1 MKDLLDVH
9 MHTLA
14 SGHAYNTIREMIAAG
29 SKKGLALVGIADHA
43 PAMPGSTHRFYFE
56 NLRIFDRKA
65 YGKEA
70 GVELLMGVELNIL
83 NTTGKV
89 DLEEKALRSVDY
101 AIASLH
107 DPCINPGTELDNTTA
122 VMSAMWVPQVKI
134 IGHPDNPRFPVD
146 FDKIAKA
153 AKEQGF
159 DQLARLWEA
168 TSAAEQI
175 HINLE
180 ASLVEAEDPSYT
192 RPTAEAPAPE
202 AIDLNLIASAN
213 GEIFETSDMYPG
225 FIAKAQEEGNDKA
238 VQVFTKAKL
247 AEAVHVTPQAVSKWE
262 LGQALP
268 DIALLPDLSSVLG
281 VRIDELFES
290 PEETHLRRIEAM
302 IEREPML
309 SREGHRGGTW
319 VLMDFGSLVV
329 HVFTAE
335 ARKFYDLERLW
346 QDGHQVNLA
355 AVLGEN
361 A

>member
-56 NLRIFDRKA
+56 NLRIFDREV

-89 DLEEKALRSVDY
+89 DLEEKALCSVDY

-122 VMSAMWVPQVKI
+122 IMSAMWIPQVKI

-153 AKEQGF
+153 AAERHV
-159 DQLARLWEA
+159 LLECNNSSYRPAAAAPARA
-168 TSAAEQI
+168 TSPRRCCRPARSTARTSSWAAMRTSTSMSAI
-175 HINLE
+175 MRSRKKSSARPISRKNSSSTARRRNSRNGSAPDAAHRLHI
-180 ASLVEAEDPSYT
+180 ATSSLCH
-192 RPTAEAPAPE
+192 
-202 AIDLNLIASAN
+202 IDGGFFLTYNSNVVNLIYHAAL
-213 GEIFETSDMYPG
+213 MYCRQ
-225 FIAKAQEEGNDKA
+225 K
-238 VQVFTKAKL
+238 
-247 AEAVHVTPQAVSKWE
+247 
-262 LGQALP
+262 
-268 DIALLPDLSSVLG
+268 
-281 VRIDELFES
+281 
-290 PEETHLRRIEAM
+290 
-302 IEREPML
+302 RE
-309 SREGHRGGTW
+309 W
-319 VLMDFGSLVV
+319 
-329 HVFTAE
+329 
-335 ARKFYDLERLW
+335 
-346 QDGHQVNLA
+346 
-355 AVLGEN
+355 
-361 A
+361 